1 MRQAQSA
8 AMAEEIRDGRLDFA
22 FLALPGRRNPGLD
35 LTPLGYEVMP
45 LGVHSGHR
53 LAGRADVELA
63 ALADETFA
71 DGPPSW
77 GTRVAVDRAFAA
89 AGVERRVTLE
99 INDTPTMVDF
109 VRHGVAAAFLAPSF
123 VRDPTGIAL
132 VPVRHHAPAFAT
144 YIASPTTRRLG
155 AAATALLTL
164 AKTHVAP

>member
-1 MRQAQSA
+1 
-8 AMAEEIRDGRLDFA
+8 
-22 FLALPGRRNPGLD
+22 
-35 LTPLGYEVMP
+35 MP
-45 LGVHSGHR
+45 LGVHTGHR

-71 DGPPSW
+71 DGPPNW

-132 VPVRHHAPAFAT
+132 LPIRHHAPVVRDLHRCADDP
-144 YIASPTTRRLG
+144 SPRRRRHG
-155 AAATALLTL
+155 AARAGEE
-164 AKTHVAP
+164 PR